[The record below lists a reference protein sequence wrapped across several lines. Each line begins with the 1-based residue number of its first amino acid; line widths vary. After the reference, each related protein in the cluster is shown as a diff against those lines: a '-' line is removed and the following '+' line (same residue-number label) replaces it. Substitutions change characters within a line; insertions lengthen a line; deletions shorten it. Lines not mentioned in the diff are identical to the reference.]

1 MDFDR
6 FFFIACFDVRII
18 SLLFLESLVHFR
30 KQRSQPFVRL
40 MRALVIYCDVPEY
53 ILCDEIEGFEEE
65 SGRKQEFIQ
74 TKKRKIR
81 NY

>member
-1 MDFDR
+1 
-6 FFFIACFDVRII
+6 
-18 SLLFLESLVHFR
+18 
-30 KQRSQPFVRL
+30 

-74 TKKRKIR
+74 TKKKEKLEIIR
-81 NY
+81 IIIFKNSSELKQNCF

>member
-1 MDFDR
+1 
-6 FFFIACFDVRII
+6 
-18 SLLFLESLVHFR
+18 
-30 KQRSQPFVRL
+30 

-74 TKKRKIR
+74 TKKKRKIR